1 VVVVNADLLAA
12 LDASLVAT
20 LAHVG
25 TFADY
30 RVGGTGPLLS
40 LVVSVSELADDYIQR
55 RYGHERTRVAD
66 VLIRR
71 AGLVDPPAHGDT
83 VTIADGPHAGTWT
96 VLGIER
102 RDDVSIVVRV
112 RRSARI
118 DAASPGAREV
128 RR

>member
-1 VVVVNADLLAA
+1 MNADLLAA

-30 RVGGTGPLLS
+30 RTAGTGTPVS
-40 LVVSVSELADDYIQR
+40 VVVSVADLADDYVQR
-55 RYGHERTRVAD
+55 RYGHERTRMAD
-66 VLIRR
+66 VLVRR
-71 AGLVDPPAHGDT
+71 AALAAAPVHGDT
-83 VTIADGPHAGTWT
+83 VTIADGAHAGVWT
-96 VLGIER
+96 VLGVER
-102 RDDVSIVVRV
+102 RDDVAIVVRV
-112 RRSARI
+112 RRSERT

>member
-1 VVVVNADLLAA
+1 VSPDLVAA

-30 RVGGTGPLLS
+30 RVGGTAAPAS
-40 LVVSVSELADDYIQR
+40 LVVAVTELADDYIQR
-55 RYGHERTRVAD
+55 RYGHDRTRVAD

-71 AGLVDPPAHGDT
+71 AALAAAPLHGDT
-83 VTIADGPHAGTWT
+83 VAIADGPHAGTWT

-112 RRSARI
+112 RRSDRH
-118 DAASPGAREV
+118 DSASPGARDL